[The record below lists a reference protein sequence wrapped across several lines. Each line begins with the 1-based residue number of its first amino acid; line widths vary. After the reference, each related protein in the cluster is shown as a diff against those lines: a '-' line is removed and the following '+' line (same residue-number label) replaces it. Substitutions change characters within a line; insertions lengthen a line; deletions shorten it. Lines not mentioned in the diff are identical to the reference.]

1 MPPSKTDMGAI
12 LRGADEE
19 FRIKLA
25 FAASTGVRAGEQW
38 ATRWR
43 DVDLKG
49 QLHVSRRVDAYREE
63 GAPKSAAG
71 VRPVPISRQLTAML
85 KAWKLKSK
93 FKSPEDPVFPNDEG
107 NHINH
112 DNLVKRRFGPLFDRL
127 EVAHR
132 ADPARSP
139 PPPRR
144 FSWHALRQLAISS
157 WIEAGVRAEDGA
169 DLRWP
174 CFAAS
179 HDGQVRAS
187 VPHQDHKRA
196 MDQIATGLFA

>member
-1 MPPSKTDMGAI
+1 MFE
-12 LRGADEE
+12 R
-19 FRIKLA
+19 
-25 FAASTGVRAGEQW
+25 

-43 DVDLKG
+43 DVDLEKG

-112 DNLVKRRFGPLFDRL
+112 DNLVKRSFGPLFDRL

-144 FSWHALRQLAISS
+144 FSWHALRHFAISS
-157 WIEAGVRAEDGA
+157 WIEAGCAPKTVQT
-169 DLRWP
+169 
-174 CFAAS
+174 FAGHAS
-179 HDGQVRAS
+179 LQVTMDRYGHLF
-187 VPHQDHKRA
+187 PHEDHKRA